1 MKNLRYALTIGAV
14 VAGLLLARGY
24 YKYGSRF
31 HGGTTAQS
39 DPVVLPKLDR
49 DLRDIVLTKEL
60 TEQQVAARW
69 GPSDSRGGFGADYV
83 LIYALGH
90 GQEVW
95 FHFLTDAPHRLD
107 FAALMEA
114 NGHRETLWSR

>member
-1 MKNLRYALTIGAV
+1 MKYLRYTLTIGAV
-14 VAGLLLARGY
+14 VAGLLLVRAY
-24 YKYGSRF
+24 YQYGSRF
-31 HGGTTAQS
+31 QGGTTARR
-39 DPVVLPKLDR
+39 DPIGLPKPDR
-49 DLRDIVLTKEL
+49 DLREIVLTKEL

-83 LIYALGH
+83 VIYALGH

-95 FHFLTDAPHRLD
+95 FHFLSDAPHGLD
-107 FAALMEA
+107 FAALMQA